1 MDMISVRQAP
11 ELAPRAIAYFQRHWA
26 TAETLMM
33 YERRHQPQP
42 GAANPLPQ
50 WYLLMEN
57 DQILGCGGLSP
68 TTLSAVGSCIPGLC
82 ARREAQR
89 LGHGAKLIEHVAA
102 ETRRL
107 GFPQLHLVPIWR
119 VLRAQWLRYYGLGVS
134 PLGRSLAGLFAGV
147 VFAACGKTNPDFSFR
162 SPHSHRGLHW
172 PLVRHRPG

>member
-33 YERRHQPQP
+33 YEDAINRSL

-57 DQILGCGGLSP
+57 DQILGCAGLITNDFISRGELYP
-68 TTLSAVGSCIPGLC
+68 WLC
-82 ARREAQR
+82 ALYVEETQR
-89 LGHGAKLIEHVAA
+89 GRGCGAKLIEHVAA

-107 GFPQLHLVPIWR
+107 GFPQLHLCTDLEGYYERSGFVYNGLGYHPWGEVSRVYSR
-119 VLRAQWLRYYGLGVS
+119 VL
-134 PLGRSLAGLFAGV
+134 
-147 VFAACGKTNPDFSFR
+147 
-162 SPHSHRGLHW
+162 
-172 PLVRHRPG
+172 

>member
-33 YERRHQPQP
+33 YEDAINRSL

-57 DQILGCGGLSP
+57 DRILGCAGLITNDFISRGELYP
-68 TTLSAVGSCIPGLC
+68 WLC
-82 ARREAQR
+82 ALYVEETQR
-89 LGHGAKLIEHVAA
+89 GRCYGTKLIEHVAT

-107 GFPQLHLVPIWR
+107 GFSQLHLCTD
-119 VLRAQWLRYYGLGVS
+119 LEGYYERSGFVYNGLGYHPWGEASRVYS
-134 PLGRSLAGLFAGV
+134 RAL
-147 VFAACGKTNPDFSFR
+147 
-162 SPHSHRGLHW
+162 
-172 PLVRHRPG
+172 

>member
-33 YERRHQPQP
+33 YEDAINRSL

-57 DQILGCGGLSP
+57 DQILGRAGLITNDFISRGELYP
-68 TTLSAVGSCIPGLC
+68 WLC
-82 ARREAQR
+82 ALYVEEAQR
-89 LGHGAKLIEHVAA
+89 GRGHGAKLIEHVAA

-107 GFPQLHLVPIWR
+107 GFPQLHLCTD
-119 VLRAQWLRYYGLGVS
+119 LEGYYERSGFVYNGLGYHPWGEASRVYS
-134 PLGRSLAGLFAGV
+134 RAL
-147 VFAACGKTNPDFSFR
+147 
-162 SPHSHRGLHW
+162 
-172 PLVRHRPG
+172 